1 MSTESRPRPN
11 RVGAPPRAFRRRNVL
26 AGAAGIGLTAASVAL
41 TACLPADDVAVSE
54 ADVIVIG
61 AGLSGLCAARELDRE
76 GKDTLVLEAR
86 DRVGGRMI
94 RKSVTGNGWIDLGG
108 QWIGHTQSNI
118 LAVAGSLGINHFDS
132 YATGRTVVNYKGFPS
147 SIDGVFPPTDALPA
161 VSSDEVAEANRV
173 WNRFRALAAT
183 VNVEHPW
190 LTDDAA
196 TLDAHTVTSWLAT
209 ATTSEFA
216 RFCVEY
222 WVLNQEGGDPAATSM
237 LFSVASLAAGPD
249 EEEPEQWLFDGAA
262 GQIPERLADE
272 LGDRIRLE
280 QPVYRIEQDSRG
292 VTVATND
299 CEYRAHFVI
308 AALPPYLA
316 GAIDYSPPLP
326 ARRIQFTQRAPMGS
340 TIKYAA
346 IYPTAWWR
354 DTGFNGTT
362 VSDRTVALTAD
373 SSPLN
378 GTPGILTG
386 FVIGPTAVRLAEQ
399 PEEARRRTVLSDF
412 RTYFGD
418 QALQPVEFIE
428 MNWPAEKWTGGA
440 YNAVL
445 APNTL
450 TTYAPGMGAPV
461 GRIHWAGT
469 EMAPKWTG
477 YFEGAVQAG
486 YAAAQAVLHA
496 IAESG

>member
-1 MSTESRPRPN
+1 M
-11 RVGAPPRAFRRRNVL
+11 
-26 AGAAGIGLTAASVAL
+26 
-41 TACLPADDVAVSE
+41 SE

-61 AGLSGLCAARELDRE
+61 AGLSGLCAARELVRH
-76 GKDTLVLEAR
+76 GKSTLVLEAR

-94 RKSVTGNGWIDLGG
+94 RRSVANSGWIDLGG
-108 QWIGHTQSNI
+108 QWIGHTQSGMLS
-118 LAVAGSLGINHFDS
+118 LAKSLGINHFDS
-132 YATGRTVVNYKGFPS
+132 YATGRTVLDYKGVS
-147 SIDGVFPPTDALPA
+147 STIDGGLPPTDTLPA
-161 VSSDEVAEANRV
+161 ISPDEVAEANRV
-173 WNRFRALAAT
+173 WDRFRALATT
-183 VNVEHPW
+183 VNVERPW
-190 LTDDAA
+190 LTDGAA

-222 WVLNQEGGDPAATSM
+222 WVLNQEGGDPGATSM
-237 LFSVASLAAGPD
+237 LFSVASFASGPD
-249 EEEPEQWLFDGAA
+249 DEEPEQWLFDGAA
-262 GQIPERLADE
+262 GQIPERLANE
-272 LGDRIRLE
+272 LGDRICLG
-280 QPVYRIEQDSRG
+280 QPVYRIKQDADG
-292 VTVATND
+292 VTVTTSD
-299 CEYRAHFVI
+299 CDYRADFVI
-308 AALPPYLA
+308 AAMPPHLA

-346 IYPTAWWR
+346 VYPRAWWR
-354 DTGFNGTT
+354 NAGLSGTAL
-362 VSDRTVALTAD
+362 SDRTVALTAD
-373 SSPLN
+373 SSPPN

-386 FVIGPTAVRLAEQ
+386 FVIGPAAVRLAEQ
-399 PEEARRRTVLSDF
+399 SEEARKRIVLSDF

-418 QALQPVEFIE
+418 QATHPVQFVE

-450 TTYAPGMGAPV
+450 TTYGPGMAAPV

-469 EMAPKWTG
+469 EMSPRWTG

-486 YAAAQAVLHA
+486 YAAAQAVLH
-496 IAESG
+496 ETN